1 MTDYKHM
8 ECRNDWEDW
17 VDSQDVMLKMH
28 ISSRTL
34 QAWRTNGLLPY
45 SQIRGKLY
53 YRKSDI
59 LKLLEKNYNAE
70 KGEEEW

>member
-1 MTDYKHM
+1 MTDYKHR

-17 VDSQDVMLKMH
+17 VDSQDVMIKMH
-28 ISSRTL
+28 ISSLTL